1 MLNGVNIMFNKKI
14 TLFIIILAFI
24 LSISAV
30 SAADTNSSD
39 DMIASNVVEEPP
51 SEASIDISNV
61 DNLTATSQNSYEL
74 KSSDLN
80 MYERDGSSYNVTLLK
95 GSSPVKDASIVF
107 SIKGVN
113 YTYKTNNLGVASL
126 PIGLY
131 PGNYQISAYYG
142 KLSTTNTIV
151 VSPIVTAKDLNMFRN
166 SGDSFTAKFLNNKGK
181 ALANTDITFRINGR
195 DYTKQTNSKG
205 VASLP
210 IGLYAG
216 SYVIYSIHPNGAKI
230 SNNILVVEAIKAKD
244 LTLVYNSG
252 SSYTAEFFTN
262 KGKALANKDVI
273 LSIKGRN
280 YTKTTDSKG
289 VASLPIGLYPGSYVI
304 TAIHPSGI
312 KLSTKIVVKNP
323 TVVAS
328 DLTKHYSSSK
338 HFTAIFY
345 GTNGK
350 PLANKQIKFYAK
362 GTTFYATT
370 NSNGQS
376 TLRTIS
382 GPNTFTV
389 DSINTVTGDKVTNTV
404 TVLPTLY
411 ASSMTVFSDTT
422 SKFKVTLYHGES
434 LAKDTSMNVY
444 VDGTKKTVKTD
455 SNGVATVSFKLAEGT
470 HTFKSVDPF
479 TDYTISTKVYVK
491 APTITASDVKATP
504 DTDTKFKATLLD
516 DNGNVVPSTKMQI
529 TINGVTKTVKTNTK
543 GVATYTFNL
552 PEGTY
557 SAVCKDLS
565 NGYTLTKKITVAEK
579 SATKTYDK
587 NGVSDDGKTI
597 LAIGRASASGE
608 YANYGY
614 DFYKAEFDRTCPYCG
629 SHDLYWSI
637 FFAGNEYSNW
647 GKFPATGNGEGSSA
661 EGIIICAHCDSDW
674 SAFGHNHGGYYDLTC
689 IKTPTKTTKADA
701 YKLLEGNYV
710 LA

>member
-1 MLNGVNIMFNKKI
+1 MFNKKI
-14 TLFIIILAFI
+14 NLFLIILVFI

-30 SAADTNSSD
+30 SAADTNSTD
-39 DMIASNVVEEPP
+39 DIIASNVCEEPP
-51 SEASIDISNV
+51 SEASIDISTD
-61 DNLTATSQNSYEL
+61 DNLTATTQDTYEL

-95 GSSPVKDASIVF
+95 GTSPVKDAPIVF

-126 PIGLY
+126 PIGLW
-131 PGNYQISAYYG
+131 PGSYEITAHYG
-142 KLSTTNTIV
+142 KLSTTNAIV
-151 VSPIVTAKDLNMFRN
+151 VSPIINAKDLYMFRY

-181 ALANTDITFRINGR
+181 GLANADITFRINGK
-195 DYTKQTNSKG
+195 DYTKKTDSKG
-205 VASLP
+205 VATIP

-216 SYVIYSIHPNGAKI
+216 SYVMYSIHPNGAKI

-244 LTLVYNSG
+244 LTLIYKSG

-262 KGKALANKDVI
+262 KGKALANTDVI
-273 LSIKGRN
+273 LNINGKN
-280 YTKTTDSKG
+280 YTKKTDSKG
-289 VASLPIGLYPGSYVI
+289 VATLPIGLYPGNYVL

-323 TVVAS
+323 AIVAS

-338 HFTAIFY
+338 HFTATFY

-350 PLANKQIKFYAK
+350 PLAYKEIKFYAK

-370 NSNGQS
+370 NSNGQA
-376 TLRTIS
+376 TLRIIS

-404 TVLPTLY
+404 TILPTLY

-422 SKFKVTLYHGES
+422 SQFKVTLYNGES
-434 LAKDTSMNVY
+434 LAKDTSMSVY
-444 VDGTKKTVKTD
+444 VDGSKKTVKTD
-455 SNGVATVSFKLAEGT
+455 SNGVATLSFKLGVGT

-479 TDYTISTKVYVK
+479 TDYTITTNVYVK
-491 APTITASDVKATP
+491 APTIKASDVSATP
-504 DTDTKFKATLLD
+504 NTNTKFKATLLD
-516 DNGNVVPSTKMQI
+516 DAGNVVPSTSMKI
-529 TINGVTKTVKTNTK
+529 TINGVTKTVKTNAN
-543 GVATYTFNL
+543 GVASYTFNL
-552 PEGTY
+552 PAGTY
-557 SAVCKDLS
+557 SAVCTDLS
-565 NGYTLTKKITVAEK
+565 NGYTLTKKITVADK
-579 SATKTYDK
+579 SAVKTYDQ
-587 NGVSDDGKTI
+587 NGVSSDGKTI
-597 LAIGRASASGE
+597 LAIGRSSASGE
-608 YANYGY
+608 YANFGY
-614 DFYKAEFDRTCPYCG
+614 DFYVSEFDRTCPYCG

-637 FFAGNEYSNW
+637 FFAGNEYSNY
-647 GKFPATGNGEGSSA
+647 GKFPATGYIEGSSA
-661 EGIIICAHCDSDW
+661 EGLIICAHCDSDW
-674 SAFGHNHGGYYDLTC
+674 SVFGHNHGGIYDLTC
-689 IKTPTKTTKADA
+689 TMSPVKTTKTEA

>member
-30 SAADTNSSD
+30 SAADTNGTD
-39 DMIASNVVEEPP
+39 DIIASNLDEEPP
-51 SEASIDISNV
+51 SEASIDISTV
-61 DNLTATSQNSYEL
+61 DNLTATAQNTYEL

-80 MYERDGSSYNVTLLK
+80 MYERDGSSYDVTLLK

-113 YTYKTNNLGVASL
+113 YTYKTNKLGVASL

-142 KLSTTNTIV
+142 KLSTTNSIV
-151 VSPIVTAKDLNMFRN
+151 VSPIVTAKDLYMFRN
-166 SGDSFTAKFLNNKGK
+166 SGSSFTAKFLSKGGK
-181 ALANTDITFRINGR
+181 ALANADITFRINGK
-195 DYTKQTNSKG
+195 DYTRKTDSKG

-216 SYVIYSIHPNGAKI
+216 SYVINSIHPNGAKI

-244 LTLVYNSG
+244 VTMNYKSG
-252 SSYTAEFFTN
+252 ESFTAEFFTN

-273 LSIKGRN
+273 FSINGKN
-280 YTKTTDSKG
+280 YTKKTDSKG
-289 VASLPIGLYPGSYVI
+289 VASLPIGLNPGSYVI

-312 KLSTKIVVKNP
+312 KVSSKLVVKYP
-323 TVVAS
+323 GVVAS

-338 HFTAIFY
+338 HFTATFY

-350 PLANKQIKFYAK
+350 PLANKEIKFYAK

-370 NSNGQS
+370 NSNGQA
-376 TLRTIS
+376 TLRIIS
-382 GPNTFTV
+382 TPNTFTV

-404 TVLPTLY
+404 TVLPTLS
-411 ASSMTVFSDTT
+411 ASSMTVFSDKT
-422 SKFKVTLYHGES
+422 SKFKVTLYNGES
-434 LAKDTSMNVY
+434 LAKDTSMNIY
-444 VDGTKKTVKTD
+444 VDGAKKTVKTD
-455 SNGVATVSFKLAEGT
+455 SNGVATLSFKLDKGT
-470 HTFKSVDPF
+470 HNFKSVDPF
-479 TDYTISTKVYVK
+479 TGYTITTKVYVK
-491 APTITASDVKATP
+491 APTIKASDVTATP
-504 DTDTKFKATLLD
+504 NTNTKFKATLLD
-516 DNGNVVPSTKMQI
+516 DNGNVVPSTNMKI
-529 TINGVTKTVKTNTK
+529 TINGVSKTVKTNSK
-543 GVATYTFNL
+543 GVASYTFNL
-552 PEGTY
+552 PKGTY

-579 SATKTYDK
+579 SATKTYDS
-587 NGVSDDGKTI
+587 NGVSSDGKTI
-597 LAIGRASASGE
+597 LAIGRASAAGE

-629 SHDLYWSI
+629 SHELYWSI

-647 GKFPATGNGEGSSA
+647 GKFPATGNSEGSSA
-661 EGIIICAHCDSDW
+661 EGLIVCAHCDSDW
-674 SAFGHNHGGYYDLTC
+674 STFGHNHGGDYDLTC
-689 IKTPTKTTKADA
+689 IMTPTKTTKADA

>member
-210 IGLYAG
+210 IGLY
-216 SYVIYSIHPNGAKI
+216 
-230 SNNILVVEAIKAKD
+230 
-244 LTLVYNSG
+244 
-252 SSYTAEFFTN
+252 
-262 KGKALANKDVI
+262 
-273 LSIKGRN
+273 
-280 YTKTTDSKG
+280 
-289 VASLPIGLYPGSYVI
+289 PGSYVI

-312 KLSTKIVVKNP
+312 KLSTKIVVKSP

-338 HFTAIFY
+338 HFTATFY

-350 PLANKQIKFYAK
+350 PLANKEIKFYAK

-370 NSNGQS
+370 NSNGQA
-376 TLRTIS
+376 TLRIIS

-587 NGVSDDGKTI
+587 NGVSDDGTTI

-629 SHDLYWSI
+629 SHELYWSI

-689 IKTPTKTTKADA
+689 IMTPTKTTKADA